1 MKKSLIF
8 RLAQI
13 AVLNSATLGN
23 SEKLEILRELMDR
36 ESVALFT
43 EKQKEKEK
51 ANEAV

>member
-23 SEKLEILRELMDR
+23 NEKLEILGELMDR
-36 ESVALFT
+36 ERVALYT
-43 EKQKEKEK
+43 EKQEAEK
-51 ANEAV
+51 ANETV